1 MKLNSLLKTL
11 PSICLTT
18 ILTLGALSQ
27 AQAASVFVTKEY
39 EGNHAIYF
47 TGDIRRGDAK
57 KLEAAIFENPNIKNV
72 VMWSNG
78 GIAAEG
84 PLIGSVL
91 SKYEMTAIV
100 KENTWCMSACADAFI
115 GAAEYKIDGGVLGF
129 HKAWIPPPVSYT
141 HLTLPTKRIV

>member
-27 AQAASVFVTKEY
+27 AQAANVFTAKEY
-39 EGNHAIYF
+39 EGERVIYF
-47 TGDIRRGDAK
+47 AGDIRNGDAE
-57 KLEAAIFENPNIKNV
+57 KLEAVIFENPNIKNV

-78 GIAAEG
+78 GLAAEG
-84 PLIGSVL
+84 PKIGSVL
-91 SKYEMTAIV
+91 SKYNMTAIA

-129 HKAWIPPPVSYT
+129 HKAWIPPIYR
-141 HLTLPTKRIV
+141 HRIGTQ